1 MFETKIDH
9 DLNLTIH
16 TGKGIITLDEYNH
29 VLENYYQSEFTEHVI
44 WDHSASDIS
53 RIKPEDLFK
62 VLEIGKKYINFRKH
76 GLTIIVVPTSASYGL
91 ARMLQTYAEM
101 TGFDRSLPLCKTL
114 DAAIN
119 IIKSPV
125 LV

>member
-1 MFETKIDH
+1 MFETEINH

-16 TGKGIITLDEYNH
+16 KGRGIVTLEEYNNL
-29 VLENYYQSEFTEHVI
+29 LENYYSSEFTEHVI
-44 WDHSASDIS
+44 WDHSNSDLS
-53 RIKPEDLFK
+53 KIKPEDLFT
-62 VLEIGKKYINFRKH
+62 VLKIGKKYTNLRKH

-114 DAAIN
+114 EEAIS
-119 IIKSPV
+119 IIKMPV
-125 LV
+125 MV